1 MNSFVTAFKELAKNL
16 NIKYKDINLYF
27 QAFTHKSYSNE
38 HKVPCNERLE
48 FIGDAILD
56 FLVGE
61 FMFETYPDMPE
72 GELSKKRAAFV
83 CEEANKNYSL
93 KLGLDKLILLGKGL
107 EKEGGRTRPA
117 VLGDLFEAF
126 LGALYL
132 DNKKLSEVRKI
143 LRMVVF
149 PNIIGEA
156 AYLKDYKSELQE
168 QIQAENRK
176 SVNYVLENEVG
187 PSHDKTFTISVYF
200 ENVKLGEG
208 VGKTHKEAEQ
218 LAAKQALDKLAK

>member
-1 MNSFVTAFKELAKNL
+1 
-16 NIKYKDINLYF
+16 
-27 QAFTHKSYSNE
+27 
-38 HKVPCNERLE
+38 
-48 FIGDAILD
+48 
-56 FLVGE
+56 
-61 FMFETYPDMPE
+61 MFETYPDMPE

-143 LRMVVF
+143 LKMVVF

>member
-1 MNSFVTAFKELAKNL
+1 
-16 NIKYKDINLYF
+16 
-27 QAFTHKSYSNE
+27 
-38 HKVPCNERLE
+38 
-48 FIGDAILD
+48 
-56 FLVGE
+56 
-61 FMFETYPDMPE
+61 
-72 GELSKKRAAFV
+72 
-83 CEEANKNYSL
+83 
-93 KLGLDKLILLGKGL
+93 
-107 EKEGGRTRPA
+107 
-117 VLGDLFEAF
+117 
-126 LGALYL
+126 
-132 DNKKLSEVRKI
+132 
-143 LRMVVF
+143 MVVF

>member
-1 MNSFVTAFKELAKNL
+1 M
-16 NIKYKDINLYF
+16 KYKKICDLFDIEINNHQLYVD
-27 QAFTHKSYSNE
+27 AFTHSSFANE
-38 HKVPCNERLE
+38 RKNGIRDYERLE

-61 FMFETYPDMPE
+61 YMFETYPDMPE

-143 LRMVVF
+143 LKMVVF